1 MGSSLEELT
10 GRTGRT
16 EQAMQKLVI
25 ERRLCLKSG
34 QCSYL
39 QPDVFKRD
47 DENWP
52 VVTIEHPE
60 GEQIEQATDAI
71 EMCPA
76 QAISLVEEDGS

>member
-1 MGSSLEELT
+1 
-10 GRTGRT
+10 
-16 EQAMQKLVI
+16 MQKLVI

-39 QPDVFKRD
+39 QPDVFERD

-60 GEQIEQATDAI
+60 GEQIELANAAI

-76 QAISLVEEDGS
+76 QAISLVEEGGS

>member
-1 MGSSLEELT
+1 
-10 GRTGRT
+10 
-16 EQAMQKLVI
+16 MQQLVI

-39 QPDVFKRD
+39 QQDVFQRD

-52 VVTIEHPE
+52 LVTVKHPE
-60 GEQIEQATDAI
+60 GEQIEQANDAI

-76 QAISLVEEDGS
+76 QAISLVDENGG